1 MRETHLNPVLQ
12 ATGYLLPDRQPAPG
26 VLLGDDIRQIRRVS
40 RSFSPDASW
49 RSTSTPLT
57 IYFKCVSASQ
67 KDENISTW
75 QKEIWN
81 EGFAPLLWVISPD
94 RIDLYNGFAVPQRTE
109 DADEYRLKTFSNIV
123 TELDELDE
131 LDKFAGRLAMETG
144 QFWRQA
150 PSVTRETSVDHQL
163 LSDLAILED
172 DLIKARLEPIE
183 AQGLIGRTIFTQYL
197 VDREIIGEQELQDH
211 CDSSSLPDVLRDRTA
226 TEKLFT
232 WLSETFNGDM
242 FLPDAAVTPE
252 SRHLNRVADFLEAV
266 DPKTGQT
273 TFFPYQFDV
282 IPVEL
287 LSTIY
292 EQFVHTEARQKTS
305 NPNRSNARQMGV
317 YYTRLPVVSLA
328 LDEVMNGLTGK
339 ETVLD
344 LTCGSGVFLVEA
356 LRKLVALKSGASAL
370 SRELIR
376 STLYEQIYGVDIS
389 ENAIRIAAFS
399 LYLAA
404 LELDPDPR
412 PPQALKF
419 RPLIG
424 KTLIVGDAH
433 DVEKTSDGQKA
444 FTTRSGRKEFDVIV
458 GNPPWSFRGKKGTD
472 SRRKRNFNNSLQP
485 RGESLDFVWRAM
497 DFSHD
502 HTRFGLILSAT
513 PFFSRSR
520 TGLNAAQLV
529 VKKLSPVTLVNLS
542 KLSSWLFPKANMPAV
557 AFFARH
563 RARQPVDQMT
573 LVHIPWSPA
582 GDKSHTFKI
591 ARSDIMTL
599 PVADWE
605 SQPEQLKASI
615 FGCRRDISLLERLT
629 TAHRTLSHRL
639 EALETKLNSGLKF
652 GNRNRDAT
660 FLMDIPMLRKQDHQR
675 FFVSTDN
682 LSPFSDDAAQW
693 PRRREIYRAPLVVVK
708 EFLNEEPRPVAAVAD
723 HDLVFTDAYFG
734 AALSPDRIEI
744 AHLLTAIL
752 SSSLASWYFIM
763 TASTFGL
770 WRPRLLI
777 KDVTRLP
784 TPDLEKTVR
793 SESGQYILRL
803 VKTFQQES
811 LSDRDWKSLDEAV
824 LDLYGLDEQDR
835 IVVRD
840 GFFRASW
847 EWKQGRLESVKPA
860 GIEDHMYD
868 YAHAFLSTID
878 VWLSARKQ
886 KRMCA
891 EIFNLSQR
899 DPLRVV
905 RFVLKDEPGDS
916 EVKKNQPGVE
926 LRELLLQIG
935 NRLNFPLTA
944 SLVGERELRVYGPDE
959 VVIIKPAAR
968 RHWLGASGLED
979 ADRVI
984 AESVSGITA

>member
-1 MRETHLNPVLQ
+1 MRETHLNPVLE

-26 VLLGDDIRQIRRVS
+26 VRLGDDIQQIRRGN

-57 IYFKCVSASQ
+57 VYFKFVHTSPV
-67 KDENISTW
+67 DEDIGMW
-75 QKEIWN
+75 RREIWN
-81 EGFAPLLWVISPD
+81 EGFAPLLWVVSPD
-94 RIDLYNGFAVPQRTE
+94 RIDLYNGFALPQRKD
-109 DADEYRLKTFSNIV
+109 DADENRLKTFRNIV
-123 TELDELDE
+123 TELDE
-131 LDKFAGRLAMETG
+131 LDKFAGRLALETG
-144 QFWRQA
+144 QFWSQA
-150 PSVTRETSVDHQL
+150 PSVTRETCVDHKL
-163 LSDLAILED
+163 LSDLAVLEN
-172 DLIKARLEPIE
+172 DLINARLKPIE

-211 CDSSSLPDVLRDRTA
+211 CDSSNLPDVLRDRTA

-242 FLPDAAVTPE
+242 FLPAATVTPE
-252 SRHLNRVADFLEAV
+252 ANHLSKVADFLEAV

-287 LSTIY
+287 ISTIY
-292 EQFVHTEARQKTS
+292 EQFVHTETRQKADNAS
-305 NPNRSNARQMGV
+305 RSSARQMGV
-317 YYTRLPVVSLA
+317 YYTRLPVVSLVIE
-328 LDEVMNGLTGK
+328 EVMNDLTGK

-356 LRKLVALKSGASAL
+356 LRKLVSLKSRDSVR
-370 SRELIR
+370 SSEMIR
-376 STLYEQIYGVDIS
+376 TTLYEQIYGVDIS
-389 ENAIRIAAFS
+389 ENAVRIAAFS

-404 LELDPDPR
+404 LELDPDPKQ
-412 PPQALKF
+412 PQALKF
-419 RPLIG
+419 EPLLG
-424 KTLIVGDAH
+424 KTLFIGDAH
-433 DVEKTSDGQKA
+433 DVENTSDGKKIFA
-444 FTTRSGRKEFDVIV
+444 TGTGLRKFDIIV

-472 SRRKRNFNNSLQP
+472 VRRNRNFNNPLQP
-485 RGESLDFVWRAM
+485 RGESLDFVMRAM
-497 DFSHD
+497 EFSHD
-502 HTRFGLILSAT
+502 DTRFGLILSAT

-520 TGLNAAQLV
+520 TGLNASQQV

-542 KLSSWLFPKANMPAV
+542 KLSSWLFPEANMPAV

-563 RARQPVDQMT
+563 RARQPADQIT
-573 LVHIPWSPA
+573 LVHIPWSPT
-582 GDKSHTFKI
+582 GDQSHTFKI

-599 PVADWE
+599 PLAEWVR
-605 SQPEQLKASI
+605 QPERLKASI
-615 FGCRRDISLLERLT
+615 FGCRRDISLLEKLT

-639 EALETKLNSGLKF
+639 EALETKLNAGLKF
-652 GNRNRDAT
+652 GNRSRDAT
-660 FLMDIPMLRKQDHQR
+660 FLMDIPLLRKQDHQR

-682 LSPFSDDAAQW
+682 LSPFSEDAAQW

-708 EFLNEEPRPVAAVAD
+708 EFLKEEPRPVAAVAD

-734 AALSPDRIEI
+734 AVLSPDRIEI

-752 SSSLASWYFIM
+752 SSSLASWFYIM

-770 WRPRLLI
+770 WMRRLLLS
-777 KDVTRLP
+777 DVDKLP
-784 TPDLEKTVR
+784 TPDLEKAVQ
-793 SESGQYILRL
+793 SEAGQHILRL
-803 VKTFQQES
+803 VKTFQRS
-811 LSDRDWKSLDEAV
+811 PPSYSDWKSLDKAV
-824 LDLYGLDEQDR
+824 LDLYGLDEQER

-860 GIEDHMYD
+860 DIQDLMSD
-868 YAHAFLSTID
+868 YACAFLSTID

-891 EIFNLSQR
+891 EIFNLSQH

-905 RFVLKDEPGDS
+905 RFVLKDKPGVS
-916 EVKKNQPGVE
+916 EVKKIQPDVE

-935 NRLNFPLTA
+935 TRLNFPLTA

-968 RHWLGASGLED
+968 RHWLGVSGLED

-984 AESVSGITA
+984 AESVSGKTA

>member
-1 MRETHLNPVLQ
+1 MTHLHHVLG
-12 ATGYLLPDRQPAPG
+12 ATGYLLPDGEPAPG
-26 VLLGDDIRQIRRVS
+26 VRLGDDIQQIRRVS
-40 RSFSPDASW
+40 RSFSPDALW
-49 RSTSTPLT
+49 GSTSTPLT
-57 IYFKCVSASQ
+57 IYFKCVSANQ

-94 RIDLYNGFAVPQRTE
+94 RIDLYNGFALPQQTD
-109 DADEYRLKTFSNIV
+109 DADEYRLKTFRNIV
-123 TELDELDE
+123 TELDE

-150 PSVTRETSVDHQL
+150 PSVTRETSVDHKL
-163 LSDLAILED
+163 LSDLAFLEN
-172 DLIKARLEPIE
+172 DLINAKLEPIE

-211 CDSSSLPDVLRDRTA
+211 CDFSSLPDVLRDRTA

-242 FLPDAAVTPE
+242 FLPAVAVTPE
-252 SRHLNRVADFLEAV
+252 AGHLSRVADFLEAV

-287 LSTIY
+287 ISTIY
-292 EQFVHTEARQKTS
+292 EQFVHTEARQKTG
-305 NPNRSNARQMGV
+305 NPNRSGARQMGV
-317 YYTRLPVVSLA
+317 YYTRLPVVSLV
-328 LDEVMNGLTGK
+328 LEEVMRSLTGK

-356 LRKLVALKSGASAL
+356 LRKLVALKSGASAP

-376 STLYEQIYGVDIS
+376 TTLYEQIYGVDIS
-389 ENAIRIAAFS
+389 ENAVHIAAFS

-404 LELDPDPR
+404 LELDPDPK
-412 PPQALKF
+412 PSQALKF
-419 RPLIG
+419 EPLLG
-424 KTLIVGDAH
+424 KTLFIGDAH
-433 DVEKTSDGQKA
+433 DIENTPVGKKVLTSQTGL
-444 FTTRSGRKEFDVIV
+444 RKFDVIV
-458 GNPPWSFRGKKGTD
+458 GNPPWSFRGKKGTKV
-472 SRRKRNFNNSLQP
+472 RRNRNFNNPLQP
-485 RGESLDFVWRAM
+485 RGESLDFVMRAKE
-497 DFSHD
+497 FSHND
-502 HTRFGLILSAT
+502 TRFGLILSAT

-520 TGLNAAQLV
+520 TGLNAVQLV
-529 VKKLSPVTLVNLS
+529 VKMLSPVTLVNLS
-542 KLSSWLFPKANMPAV
+542 NLSRWLFPKANMPAV

-563 RARQPVDQMT
+563 RARQPADQIT
-573 LVHIPWSPA
+573 LVHIPWSPT
-582 GDKSHTFKI
+582 GDQSHTFKI
-591 ARSDIMTL
+591 ARSDIKTL
-599 PVADWE
+599 PLTEWE
-605 SQPEQLKASI
+605 SQPERLKASMCG
-615 FGCRRDISLLERLT
+615 FRRDISLLEGLT
-629 TAHRTLSHRL
+629 TAHRTLNHRL
-639 EALETKLNSGLKF
+639 NALETKLNSGLIF
-652 GNRNRDAT
+652 GDESRDAT
-660 FLMDIPMLRKQDHQR
+660 FLKGIPFLRKEDHQR
-675 FFVSTDN
+675 FFVSTN
-682 LSPFSDDAAQW
+682 KLSPFSEVAAQW

-708 EFLNEEPRPVAAVAD
+708 KFLNEEPRPVVAVAD
-723 HDLVFTDAYFG
+723 HDLVFTDAYYG
-734 AALSPDRIEI
+734 TMLSPDRIEI

-770 WRPRLLI
+770 WIQHLLL
-777 KDVTRLP
+777 KDVARLP
-784 TPDLEKTVR
+784 TPDLEKAVQ
-793 SESGQYILRL
+793 SEAGQKILQL
-803 VKTFQQES
+803 VKIFQRS
-811 LSDRDWKSLDEAV
+811 PPSDSGWKMLDKAV

-860 GIEDHMYD
+860 GIEDHMYN
-868 YAHAFLSTID
+868 YARAFLSTID
-878 VWLSARKQ
+878 VWLSVRNR

-891 EIFNLSQR
+891 EIFNLSQS
-899 DPLRVV
+899 DPFRVV

-916 EVKKNQPGVE
+916 EVKKIQPDVE

-935 NRLNFPLTA
+935 TRLNFPVTA
-944 SLVGERELRVYGPDE
+944 SLVGERELRVYGSDE
-959 VVIIKPAAR
+959 VVIIKPSAR
-968 RHWLGASGLED
+968 RHWLGVSGLDD

-984 AESVSGITA
+984 AESVSGTTA

>member
-1 MRETHLNPVLQ
+1 MRETHLNPVLE
-12 ATGYLLPDRQPAPG
+12 ATGYLLSDGEPAPG
-26 VLLGDDIRQIRRVS
+26 VRLGDDIQQIRRVS

-57 IYFKCVSASQ
+57 VYFKFVSTNPA
-67 KDENISTW
+67 DEDIGMW
-75 QKEIWN
+75 RREIWN
-81 EGFAPLLWVISPD
+81 EGFAPLLWVVSPD
-94 RIDLYNGFAVPQRTE
+94 WIDLYNGFALPQRTD
-109 DADEYRLKTFSNIV
+109 DADKNRLKTFRNIV
-123 TELDELDE
+123 TELDE

-144 QFWRQA
+144 QFWSQA
-150 PSVTRETSVDHQL
+150 SSVTRKTSVDHKL
-163 LSDLAILED
+163 LSDLAFLER
-172 DLIKARLEPIE
+172 DLSMAGLEHIE

-197 VDREIIGEQELQDH
+197 IDRKIIG
-211 CDSSSLPDVLRDRTA
+211 SSKLKDICGSSTLTEVLHDRRA
-226 TEKLFT
+226 TEKLFK

-242 FLPDAAVTPE
+242 FPSSAAMTPDT
-252 SRHLNRVADFLEAV
+252 RHLEKIANFLDAV
-266 DPKTGQT
+266 DPETGQT
-273 TFFPYQFDV
+273 TLFPYQFDV

-287 LSTIY
+287 ISAIY
-292 EQFVHTEARQKTS
+292 EQFVHTEERQKADNAS
-305 NPNRSNARQMGV
+305 HSSARQMGV

-344 LTCGSGVFLVEA
+344 ITCGSGVFLVEA
-356 LRKLVALKSGASAL
+356 LRRLVTLKSDNSAP

-404 LELDPDPR
+404 LELDPDPK
-412 PPQALKF
+412 PPQDLKF
-419 RPLIG
+419 EPLLG
-424 KTLIVGDAH
+424 KTLFIGDAH
-433 DVEKTSDGQKA
+433 DIENTPDGKKIL
-444 FTTRSGRKEFDVIV
+444 TTQAGLRKFDVIV

-472 SRRKRNFNNSLQP
+472 SRRKRNFNNPLQP

-502 HTRFGLILSAT
+502 DTRFGLILSAT

-529 VKKLSPVTLVNLS
+529 VKMLSPVTLVNLS
-542 KLSSWLFPKANMPAV
+542 KLSSWLFPEAKMPAV

-563 RARQPVDQMT
+563 RNQPKNLMT
-573 LVHIPWSPA
+573 LVQVPWSPA
-582 GDKSHTFKI
+582 GDKSHTFRI
-591 ARSDIMTL
+591 ARSNIMTL
-599 PVADWE
+599 PLADWE
-605 SQPEQLKASI
+605 RQPEQLKASI
-615 FGCRRDISLLERLT
+615 CGCRRDISLLERLT
-629 TAHRTLSHRL
+629 TEHRTLSHRL

-652 GNRNRDAT
+652 GNRSRDAT

-708 EFLNEEPRPVAAVAD
+708 EEFLKEEPRPVAAVAD
-723 HDLVFTDAYFG
+723 HDLVYTDAYYG
-734 AALSPDRIEI
+734 TVLSPDRIEI

-763 TASTFGL
+763 TASTIGL

-784 TPDLEKTVR
+784 TPDLEKAVQ

-847 EWKQGRLESVKPA
+847 EWKQGNLESVKPA
-860 GIEDHMYD
+860 GIEDHMKN

-878 VWLSARKQ
+878 VWLSARNR

-891 EIFNLSQR
+891 EIFDLSQR

-905 RFVLKDEPGDS
+905 RFVLKDKPGVS
-916 EVKKNQPGVE
+916 EVKIQPDVE

-968 RHWLGASGLED
+968 RHWLGVSGLED

>member
-1 MRETHLNPVLQ
+1 MSETNLNHVLK
-12 ATGYLLPDRQPAPG
+12 ATGYLLPDGQPAPG
-26 VLLGDDIRQIRRVS
+26 VLLRDDIQQIRRVS

-57 IYFKCVSASQ
+57 IYFKCVFASQ
-67 KDENISTW
+67 EDENISTW

-94 RIDLYNGFAVPQRTE
+94 RIDLYNGFARPRQMG
-109 DADEYRLKTFSNIV
+109 DADKIRLETFKNIR
-123 TELDELDE
+123 TELDK

-144 QFWRQA
+144 QFWSQA
-150 PSVTRETSVDHQL
+150 PLVNRETSVDQKL
-163 LSDLAILED
+163 LSDLALLENK
-172 DLIKARLEPIE
+172 LINAGLEPIE

-197 VDREIIGEQELQDH
+197 VDWEIIGEQELQDL
-211 CDSSSLPDVLRDRTA
+211 CGSSSLPDVLRDLTA

-232 WLSETFNGDM
+232 WLSDTFNGDM
-242 FLPDAAVTPE
+242 FLTAADVPPKA
-252 SRHLNRVADFLEAV
+252 SHLSKVADFLEAV
-266 DPKTGQT
+266 EPDGQR

-282 IPVEL
+282 IPVDL
-287 LSTIY
+287 ISTIY
-292 EQFVHTEARQKTS
+292 EQFVHTEARQKTG
-305 NPNRSNARQMGV
+305 NPNRSSARQMGV
-317 YYTRLPVVSLA
+317 YYTRLPVVSLVI
-328 LDEVMNGLTGK
+328 DEVMNDLTGK

-356 LRKLVALKSGASAL
+356 LRRLVTLKSDNSAP

-389 ENAIRIAAFS
+389 ENAVRIAAFS

-419 RPLIG
+419 EPLLG
-424 KTLIVGDAH
+424 NTLFVGDAH
-433 DVEKTSDGQKA
+433 DIENTPDGKKVLTSQTGLK
-444 FTTRSGRKEFDVIV
+444 KFDVIV
-458 GNPPWSFRGKKGTD
+458 GNPPWSFRGREGTD
-472 SRRKRNFNNSLQP
+472 VRRKRNINNPLQP

-502 HTRFGLILSAT
+502 DTRFGLILSAT
-513 PFFSRSR
+513 PFFSRSK
-520 TGLNAAQLV
+520 TGLNASQQV
-529 VKKLSPVTLVNLS
+529 VRALSPVTLVNLS
-542 KLSSWLFPKANMPAV
+542 KLSSWLFPEANMPAV
-557 AFFARH
+557 VFFARH
-563 RARQPVDQMT
+563 RARQPADQIT
-573 LVHIPWSPA
+573 LVHIPWSPT
-582 GDKSHTFKI
+582 GNQSHTFKI
-591 ARSDIMTL
+591 ARSDIKTL
-599 PVADWE
+599 PVAEWE
-605 SQPEQLKASI
+605 HQPERLKASI
-615 FGCRRDISLLERLT
+615 FGCRRDLSLLERLT
-629 TAHRTLSHRL
+629 TEHRTLSHRL
-639 EALETKLNSGLKF
+639 NALETKLNAGLTS
-652 GNRNRDAT
+652 GNRSHDAT
-660 FLMDIPMLRKQDHQR
+660 FLMDIPLLRKQDHQR

-682 LSPFSDDAAQW
+682 LSPFSKDAAER
-693 PRRREIYRAPLVVVK
+693 PRSREIYRAPLVVVK
-708 EFLNEEPRPVAAVAD
+708 KFLNEEPRPVAAVAD

-770 WRPRLLI
+770 WIRRLLL
-777 KDVTRLP
+777 KDVARLP
-784 TPDLEKTVR
+784 TPDLEKAVQ
-793 SESGQYILRL
+793 SEAGQHILWL
-803 VKTFQQES
+803 VKTFQRS
-811 LSDRDWKSLDEAV
+811 PPSDSDWKMLDETV

-847 EWKQGRLESVKPA
+847 EWKQSRLESVKPTD
-860 GIEDHMYD
+860 IQDLMSD
-868 YAHAFLSTID
+868 YARAFLSTID

-891 EIFNLSQR
+891 EIYNLSQR

-905 RFVLKDEPGDS
+905 RFVLKDEPGVS
-916 EVKKNQPGVE
+916 EVKKIQPDVE

-935 NRLNFPLTA
+935 DRLNFPLTA

-968 RHWLGASGLED
+968 RHWLGVSGLED
-979 ADRVI
+979 ADSVI
-984 AESVSGITA
+984 AESVSGTTA